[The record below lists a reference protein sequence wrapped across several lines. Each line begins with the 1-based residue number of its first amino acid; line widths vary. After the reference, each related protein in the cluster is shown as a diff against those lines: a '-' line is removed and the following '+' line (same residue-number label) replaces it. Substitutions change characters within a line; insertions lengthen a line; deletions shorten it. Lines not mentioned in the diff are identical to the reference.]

1 MARSNKAKDSRL
13 RGLPERLQTL
23 AAACGGITGL
33 AQKAKVAASSLSR
46 CSKEGAEPSVSTA
59 LAVCTAAGVS
69 LDWLI
74 TGDGP
79 SSHSTDQHHIPF
91 FDVEAS
97 AGPGAFPPET
107 QTPTSS
113 VAIPAGLLR
122 HNRGTSSNLCAIQTK
137 GDSMEPTLR
146 NGSLLIVDRS
156 DRQIREGIFVISRG
170 EVLLVKRVQPRENNT
185 LRLRSDNQRYEP
197 EDINLNDSSQNLHVL
212 GRVIWSGH
220 GI

>member
-1 MARSNKAKDSRL
+1 MARSTKAKDARLGSLPSRL
-13 RGLPERLQTL
+13 QML
-23 AAACGGITGL
+23 ADANGGITEL

-46 CSKEGAEPSVSTA
+46 CSKGAEPALSTA
-59 LAVCTAAGVS
+59 LAICSATGVS
-69 LDWLI
+69 LDWLA

-79 SSHSTDQHHIPF
+79 SSRSSDQYLIPF

-97 AGPGAFPPET
+97 AGPGAFPPEN
-107 QTPTSS
+107 QSPTGSL
-113 VAIPAGLLR
+113 AIPAGLLR
-122 HNRGTSSNLCAIQTK
+122 LHKVMAANLCAIQAK

-156 DRQIREGIFVISRG
+156 DRQIRDGIFVISRG

-185 LRLRSDNQRYEP
+185 IRLKSDNQQYEP
-197 EDINLNDSSQNLHVL
+197 EDISLNDPTQNLRFF

-220 GI
+220 AI

>member
-1 MARSNKAKDSRL
+1 MSRSTKAKDARLRSLPSRL
-13 RGLPERLQTL
+13 QML
-23 AAACGGITGL
+23 AGAHGGITGL
-33 AQKAKVAASSLSR
+33 AQKARVAASSLSR
-46 CSKEGAEPSVSTA
+46 CSKGAEPALSTA

-69 LDWLI
+69 LDWLA
-74 TGDGP
+74 TGDRP
-79 SSHSTDQHHIPF
+79 SCESSDQYLIPL

-97 AGPGAFPPET
+97 AGPGVFPPEI
-107 QTPTSS
+107 QTPAGS

-122 HNRGTSSNLCAIQTK
+122 PHKVTAANLCAIQAK

-156 DRQIREGIFVISRG
+156 DRQIREGIYVIGRG

-185 LRLRSDNQRYEP
+185 LRLKSDNQQYEP
-197 EDINLNDSSQNLHVL
+197 EDINLNDPSQTLHIF